1 MNKTV
6 IYIGGY
12 KSGGYKIGLLK
23 ELLDCEVVNISPD
36 YDTEHPKDIQKKI
49 FESIEKAK
57 SEGKKVEIV
66 GSSTGGMTALLI
78 SQYYNV
84 PMYLINPLIAK
95 EQFFD
100 KNHPVGPMLKSISEL
115 LLSNSYTDNKIII
128 YLGLN
133 DELLNPNYTKEFAE
147 SKEIDIVTFEGD
159 HAGSD
164 SLEMIIENIKNT

>member
-1 MNKTV
+1 
-6 IYIGGY
+6 
-12 KSGGYKIGLLK
+12 
-23 ELLDCEVVNISPD
+23 
-36 YDTEHPKDIQKKI
+36 
-49 FESIEKAK
+49 
-57 SEGKKVEIV
+57 
-66 GSSTGGMTALLI
+66 MTALLI